1 MDVARLAAFQNDRN
15 SGAFFGADQ
24 MLLDRRDCQKR
35 GDSDMVFVD
44 APVGEDNDIVALF
57 VGAVAFDK

>member
-1 MDVARLAAFQNDRN
+1 MIETAVRFLVRIE
-15 SGAFFGADQ
+15 

-44 APVGEDNDIVALF
+44 APVGEDDDIVSAVF